1 MVHISCEQ
9 LLNTT
14 GIYSVGYRIGQVRCI
29 FKVPKSPLQKLLP
42 HADKEDFPEHLA
54 YIEWFSPFMRPDPNH
69 GLYKVARSFEGEQ
82 RLASVV
88 DIKDVRRSC
97 QLWPDFGPVAPRE
110 WWSSNVLERCPS
122 FFVNAFSDLHAYQI
136 VF

>member
-29 FKVPKSPLQKLLP
+29 FKVPKSPLQELLP

-54 YIEWFSPFMRPDPNH
+54 YIEWFSPFMRPDPYH
-69 GLYKVARSFEGEQ
+69 GLYKVARSLEGEQ

-97 QLWPDFGPVAPRE
+97 QLHQQITQ
-110 WWSSNVLERCPS
+110 NV
-122 FFVNAFSDLHAYQI
+122 
-136 VF
+136 